1 MRKVNLKRRDL
12 INTILVL
19 LVLGVYLTATRGL
32 DFPLI
37 GSYRGGSF
45 VVGLLGI
52 LMGIVNTM
60 ESDAELD
67 FASPWVSFPMLFA
80 TMTFV
85 MIIWGVVVG
94 TALPFVF
101 LVGVTLVTW
110 GMVTIHHLVERG
122 VHGPKVVM

>member
-1 MRKVNLKRRDL
+1 MNLKRRDL
-12 INTILVL
+12 INTLLML
-19 LVLGVYLTATRGL
+19 LVVGVYMTATRGL

-37 GSYRGGSF
+37 GTYRGGAF
-45 VVGLLGI
+45 VVGLMGI

-60 ESDAELD
+60 ESDAELN

-80 TMTFV
+80 TLAFV
-85 MIIWGVVVG
+85 LIIWGVVVG
-94 TALPFVF
+94 TALPFVL

-110 GMVTIHHLVERG
+110 GMVTVHHLTERR